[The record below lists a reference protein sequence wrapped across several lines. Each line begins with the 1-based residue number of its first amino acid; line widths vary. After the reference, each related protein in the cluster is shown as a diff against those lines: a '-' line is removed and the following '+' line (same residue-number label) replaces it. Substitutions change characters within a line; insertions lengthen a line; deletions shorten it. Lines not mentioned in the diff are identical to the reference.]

1 MPLKTSL
8 TPEEITAMIDIAP
21 TIRDKL
27 IISFLADTGCRVSE
41 LLRLNVS
48 QIDFDKN
55 LVLIPH
61 LKAGLRKRCPSCGKS
76 TGRRQNFCPKCG
88 TNISDVLAEGS
99 EERTRLINVG
109 EQTLNLCREYIDRR
123 ANDSEN
129 LITLTRQMVYRIIR
143 QCASGAGLDGKT
155 ILNPETGQMH
165 YVHPHSFRDSLA
177 VDWLTLDDSGDSQK
191 LLQDHLG
198 HKRYETTAR
207 YFKLTPTHVAKAADE
222 VRRHR
227 FGDGGFK

>member
-1 MPLKTSL
+1 MALKTYL
-8 TPEEITAMIDIAP
+8 TPEEIKAMIDSAP
-21 TIRDKL
+21 TLRDKL
-27 IISFLADTGCRVSE
+27 IVLFLADTGCRVSE
-41 LLRLNVS
+41 LLRLNVAH
-48 QIDFDKN
+48 IDFNKEM
-55 LVLIPH
+55 VLIPH

-76 TGRRQNFCPKCG
+76 TGRSSAFCPKCG
-88 TNISDVLAEGS
+88 TDISDVLAEGT

-123 ANDSEN
+123 ANDSEK
-129 LITLTRQMVYRIIR
+129 LIPLTRQMVYSIIR
-143 QCASGAGLDGKT
+143 KCAAGAGLDGKT

-177 VDWLTLDDSGDSQK
+177 VDWLNMDDSGDSQK
-191 LLQDHLG
+191 LLQSHLG

-207 YFKLTPTHVAKAADE
+207 YFKLTPTQVGKAADE

-227 FGDGGFK
+227 FGS

>member
-1 MPLKTSL
+1 MPLKTYL
-8 TPEEITAMIDIAP
+8 TPEEIKAMLDNAP
-21 TIRDKL
+21 TLRDKV
-27 IISFLADTGCRVSE
+27 IISFLADTGCRISE
-41 LLRLNVS
+41 LLRLNIGH
-48 QIDFDKN
+48 IDFNQK

-76 TGRRQNFCPKCG
+76 TGRRQNYCPKCG
-88 TNISDVLAEGS
+88 ANISKVVAEGS

-123 ANDSEN
+123 AKDSEK
-129 LITLTRQMVYRIIR
+129 LIPLTRQMVYSIVRK
-143 QCASGAGLDGKT
+143 CAAWAGLDGKT

-207 YFKLTPTHVAKAADE
+207 YFKLTPVHVAKAADE

-227 FGDGGFK
+227 FGS

>member
-1 MPLKTSL
+1 MPLKTCL
-8 TPEEITAMIDIAP
+8 MPEEIKAMIDGAP
-21 TIRDKL
+21 TLRDKM

-41 LLRLNVS
+41 LLQLNVAH
-48 QIDFDKN
+48 IDFN
-55 LVLIPH
+55 QRLVLIPH

-76 TGRRQNFCPKCG
+76 TGRRQNFCSKCG
-88 TNISDVLAEGS
+88 ADISDVLAEGS

-109 EQTLNLCREYIDRR
+109 EKTLKLCREYIDKR
-123 ANDSEN
+123 NKDSEK
-129 LITLTRQMVYRIIR
+129 LVSLTRQMVYNILRN
-143 QCASGAGLDGKT
+143 CAAKAGMDGKV

-165 YVHPHSFRDSLA
+165 YVHPHSMRDSLA

-227 FGDGGFK
+227 FGD